1 MHAIDQMTPLVE
13 EPRRTW
19 TAYLLDTLFAV
30 AGVMLSTTLIASF
43 QLYPRIP
50 NISSIY
56 LLAVLS
62 LATWRGRYAATLAAL
77 LAFLSFNFFVIPPL
91 YTFTVYRTEEWI
103 ALFVL
108 LISGLLTSHLTA
120 TLRQQSQH
128 IARKEYETRILYNL
142 VRLINQEGR
151 PELQLKVIA
160 RAIVDVFASWGIQ
173 DCEIIQPDAQGTLQV
188 QVCAS
193 QDQPSPL
200 LPGELTH
207 AAWVI
212 KHGQSLETI
221 EHASTQ
227 HHQRAFKHSIYHTCY
242 WLPLIIG
249 AKTVGVL
256 RLHIHKGGR
265 QAEHF
270 DFSQEARIDTHKY
283 PHNAF
288 FWAFLDQATLLI
300 ERSRLQRE
308 NLHLEVLQQTDTLR
322 AALLSSV
329 SHDLRTPLTVIK
341 ASASTLLEQD
351 IHWEEAAQHSI
362 ARSIEREADRLN
374 RLVGNLLD
382 MSRIE
387 EGALKPEKEWYQVRA
402 LIQDVLD
409 RLSSLFEGRSVQLH
423 GARDLPP
430 VELDYLHLDQVL
442 TNLLENAVR
451 YTPPG
456 TPIDIVVQPQEH
468 EMLISVADRG
478 PGIPQAE
485 QKLIFDKFYRVLH
498 HKQPGTS
505 DISTPGSGLGLAVC
519 KGLIEAH
526 EGRIWVESHP
536 QEGAQ
541 FFIALPLRPFE
552 H

>member
-1 MHAIDQMTPLVE
+1 MHGINQITPLVE
-13 EPRRTW
+13 EQQRTW

-30 AGVMLSTTLIASF
+30 AGVMLITALIALF

-56 LLAVLS
+56 LLVVLS
-62 LATWRGRYAATLAAL
+62 LATWRGRYAATLASL
-77 LAFLSFNFFVIPPL
+77 LAFLSFNFFVIPPV

-108 LISGLLTSHLTA
+108 LISGLLTGHLTV
-120 TLRQQSQH
+120 TLRQQSLR

-160 RAIVDVFASWGIQ
+160 HAIVDVFASWGIQ
-173 DCEIIQPDAQGTLQV
+173 NCEIIQPDIQGMLQI
-188 QVCAS
+188 QVSAR
-193 QDQPSPL
+193 QDQTSSL

-207 AAWVI
+207 ATWVI

-221 EHASTQ
+221 EHASKQSQ
-227 HHQRAFKHSIYHTCY
+227 HASGHSIYHTCY
-242 WLPLIIG
+242 WIPLIIG
-249 AKTVGVL
+249 TKAVGVL
-256 RLHIHKGGR
+256 RLHMHRKEGE
-265 QAEHF
+265 AEYF
-270 DFSQEARIDTHKY
+270 DFSQKAHIDTHKY

-300 ERSRLQRE
+300 ERSRLQNE
-308 NLHLEVLQQTDTLR
+308 NLRLEVLQQTDTLR

-351 IHWEEAAQHSI
+351 IHWEEAAQRSI

-409 RLSSLFEGRSVQLH
+409 RLSSLFEGRSVQLL
-423 GARDLPP
+423 APDDLPP

-442 TNLLENAVR
+442 SNLLENAVR

-456 TPIDIVVQPQEH
+456 TPIDVTVLPQEH

-478 PGIPQAE
+478 SGVPQAE
-485 QKLIFDKFYRVLH
+485 RKLIFDKFYRVLH
-498 HKQPGTS
+498 QKQPGTS
-505 DISTPGSGLGLAVC
+505 NTATPGSGLGLAVC

-526 EGRIWVESHP
+526 NGRIWVEARP
-536 QEGAQ
+536 EGGSQ

-552 H
+552 D